1 MTARE
6 IWKVKVSHAYYSP
19 GEDVEVELQ
28 VSDASRRLLAK
39 RGCLWR
45 RRAPDEWALVSF
57 DDEAFDAE
65 DMVETEVVVKNTELP
80 LLTDMEW
87 PGALECYEIKGEPVS
102 SVVRVKDHLDDK
114 IRLRT
119 SAAIVRLVLPVGKAP
134 QDGMLLTELVFDAPE
149 KYWEYCFLPRDG
161 HADRTLRLEETG
173 GKIGFSEC
181 QPFTML
187 GHCALK
193 CRSTEKIRMAA
204 DYSQYRMKLYEFLP
218 HGRKE
223 LNDRVPYPDY
233 RLVWEGAKDT
243 IYRVVYF

>member
-6 IWKVKVSHAYYSP
+6 IWKVKVSHTYYSP
-19 GEDVEVELQ
+19 GEGAEVELQ

-45 RRAPDEWALVSF
+45 RRAPDQWALVSF

-65 DMVETEVVVKNTELP
+65 DVVETEVVVKNTELP
-80 LLTDMEW
+80 LFTEMEW

-102 SVVRVKDHLDDK
+102 SVLRVKDHLDDK

-119 SAAIVRLVLPVGKAP
+119 SAAIVRLVLPIGKAP

-181 QPFTML
+181 QSFIMW
-187 GHCALK
+187 GRCALK

-204 DYSQYRMKLYEFLP
+204 DYSRYRLKLYEFLP

-223 LNDRVPYPDY
+223 LNDRVPFPDY
-233 RLVWEGAKDT
+233 RLVSEGAKDT
-243 IYRVVYF
+243 IYRIVYF